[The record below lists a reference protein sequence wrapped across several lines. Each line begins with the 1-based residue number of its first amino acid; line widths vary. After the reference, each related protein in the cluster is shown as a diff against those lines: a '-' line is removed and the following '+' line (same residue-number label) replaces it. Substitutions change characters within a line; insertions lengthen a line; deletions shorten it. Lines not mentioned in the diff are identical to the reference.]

1 MYMSFKFRKIL
12 NILLICLVMIL
23 TGCGNVEEKINPEIS
38 SESTSEEVTNEIS
51 KEISVASNVDKEIS
65 SENSVESNMDKIMFF
80 ATLLYNY
87 QEEKYTDSDVMYY
100 FVVLHDGTIWTM
112 ENNFRTDNY
121 EFARKFNSHD
131 SSAWELAEH
140 LENIGSLSTEDTQKL
155 SKYISGIDLN
165 SEDYDSLR
173 DDGSNPDVI
182 DSFYYTYK
190 CPVSD
195 IKKWFTI
202 IEAGSDSGAFYK
214 TYDENALSAVKLIEN
229 NQFFIEWKEK
239 IN

>member
-1 MYMSFKFRKIL
+1 MYMAFKFRKIL
-12 NILLICLVMIL
+12 NFLLISVMIIF
-23 TGCGNVEEKINPEIS
+23 TGCGNIE
-38 SESTSEEVTNEIS
+38 NEI
-51 KEISVASNVDKEIS
+51 VP
-65 SENSVESNMDKIMFF
+65 ENSVESDMDKIIFC
-80 ATLLYNY
+80 ATLLHNY
-87 QEEKYTDSDVMYY
+87 QDEKYTDSDVIYY
-100 FVVLHDGTIWTM
+100 FVVLRDSTIWTM
-112 ENNFRTDNY
+112 ENNFSKNSY
-121 EFARKFNSHD
+121 EFTQKFNSRD
-131 SSAWELAEH
+131 DSAWELAENP
-140 LENIGSLSTEDTQKL
+140 ENIGSLTAEDTQKL
-155 SKYISGIDLN
+155 SEYISGIDLN

>member
-1 MYMSFKFRKIL
+1 MYMACKSVKVL
-12 NILLICLVMIL
+12 DVLIICVMMLL
-23 TGCGNVEEKINPEIS
+23 TGCGKVKKEIIPEN
-38 SESTSEEVTNEIS
+38 SEES
-51 KEISVASNVDKEIS
+51 D
-65 SENSVESNMDKIMFF
+65 MDKIIFYS
-80 ATLLYNY
+80 TILHNY
-87 QEEKYTDSDVMYY
+87 QEEKYTDSNIKYY
-100 FVVLHDGTIWTM
+100 FVVQNDGTVWTM
-112 ENNFRTDNY
+112 ENNNNY
-121 EFARKFNSHD
+121 EFTRKFNNRD
-131 SSAWELAEH
+131 DSAWELAEN
-140 LENIGSLSTEDTQKL
+140 LENIGSLSAEDTQKL
-155 SKYISGIDLN
+155 SEYISGIDLN

>member
-1 MYMSFKFRKIL
+1 MACKSVKVL
-12 NILLICLVMIL
+12 DVLIICVMMLL
-23 TGCGNVEEKINPEIS
+23 TGCGKVKKEIIPEN
-38 SESTSEEVTNEIS
+38 SEES
-51 KEISVASNVDKEIS
+51 D
-65 SENSVESNMDKIMFF
+65 MDKIIFYS
-80 ATLLYNY
+80 TILHNY
-87 QEEKYTDSDVMYY
+87 QEEKYTDSNIKYY
-100 FVVLHDGTIWTM
+100 FVVQNDGTVWTM
-112 ENNFRTDNY
+112 ENNNNY
-121 EFARKFNSHD
+121 EFTRKFNNRD
-131 SSAWELAEH
+131 DSAWELAEN
-140 LENIGSLSTEDTQKL
+140 LENIGSLSAEDTQKL
-155 SKYISGIDLN
+155 SEYISGIDLN